1 MRYTNPLIA
10 SLMLFGPTISF
21 AQDKALLAG
30 GKEWKVIKSEE
41 APPGTK
47 FMFANDGKVTLTF
60 AVEGKAREITG
71 TYTLTGTQLIMKL
84 NHDGK
89 ERVETR
95 TIKKLTETI
104 LITEDKNKKLEE
116 LQR

>member
-1 MRYTNPLIA
+1 MRCTNLLIA
-10 SLMLFGPTISF
+10 SLLLFATTSF
-21 AQDKALLAG
+21 HAQDKVLLAG

-47 FMFANDGKVTLTF
+47 LMFTSDGKVTLTF
-60 AVEGKAREITG
+60 AVEGKAREIAG
-71 TYTLTGTQLIMKL
+71 SYTLTGTQLVMKL

-89 ERVETR
+89 ERIETR
-95 TIKKLTETI
+95 TIKKLTETV
-104 LITEDKNKKLEE
+104 LITEDKNKRVEE

>member
-1 MRYTNPLIA
+1 MHSTNLLIA
-10 SLMLFGPTISF
+10 SLLLFATSISY
-21 AQDKALLAG
+21 AQEKSLLAG

-47 FMFANDGKVTLTF
+47 LMFANDGKVTLTF

-71 TYTLTGTQLIMKL
+71 SYTLTGTQLIMKL

-89 ERVETR
+89 ERIETR
-95 TIKKLTETI
+95 TIKKLTETV
-104 LITEDKNKKLEE
+104 LITEDKNKRVEE

>member
-1 MRYTNPLIA
+1 MRCMN
-10 SLMLFGPTISF
+10 LMVATLVVMVANVSF

-47 FMFANDGKVTLTF
+47 LLFTSDGKVTLTF
-60 AVEGKAREITG
+60 AIEGKAQEISG
-71 TYTLTGTQLIMKL
+71 SYTLAGAQLTMKL
-84 NHDGK
+84 NRDGK
-89 ERVETR
+89 ERVEMR
-95 TIKKLTETI
+95 TIKKLTETV